1 MQDIQYIKDK
11 NAVLVP
17 VERWEK
23 LQSELVRLKKRV
35 SKAAI
40 LNELKTS
47 LTELKKDLRTGN
59 PDSKTNISADDFL
72 AELRD
77 AE

>member
-17 VERWEK
+17 IERWEK
-23 LQSELVRLKKRV
+23 LQNELVRLKKRV
-35 SKAAI
+35 QKAEI

-47 LTELKKDLRTGN
+47 LTALKKDLRDENYN
-59 PDSKTNISADDFL
+59 PEAETSADDFL

>member
-17 VERWEK
+17 IERWEK
-23 LQSELVRLKKRV
+23 LQNELVRLKKRV
-35 SKAAI
+35 QKAEI

-47 LTELKKDLRTGN
+47 LTALKKDLRDEN
-59 PDSKTNISADDFL
+59 YDSEAEMSADDFL

>member
-17 VERWEK
+17 IERWEK

-35 SKAAI
+35 NKASI
-40 LNELKTS
+40 LNDLKTS
-47 LTELKKDLRTGN
+47 LTELKKDLRAGN
-59 PDSKTNISADDFL
+59 SNSRTAVSADDFL